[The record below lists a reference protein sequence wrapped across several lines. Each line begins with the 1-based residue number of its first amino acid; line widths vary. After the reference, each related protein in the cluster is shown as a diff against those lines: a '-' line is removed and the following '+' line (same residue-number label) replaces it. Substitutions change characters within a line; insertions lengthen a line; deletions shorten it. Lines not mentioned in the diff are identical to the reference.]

1 MSNVLTIIFKNTK
14 PFLPPIAAKVPL
26 QANLAQAKMV
36 LEDCVCQK
44 EVVAMKLAFWPDHEW
59 IFFKGIFI
67 RVFLVAGHG
76 NPSQKC

>member
-44 EVVAMKLAFWPDHEW
+44 EVVAMKLAFWPDHE
-59 IFFKGIFI
+59 
-67 RVFLVAGHG
+67 
-76 NPSQKC
+76 